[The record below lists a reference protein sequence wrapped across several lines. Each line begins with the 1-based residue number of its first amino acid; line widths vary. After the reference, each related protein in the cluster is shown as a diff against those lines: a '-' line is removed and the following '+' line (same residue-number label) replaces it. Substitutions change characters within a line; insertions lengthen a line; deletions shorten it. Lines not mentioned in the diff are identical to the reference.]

1 MASGD
6 VSGHIII
13 VTSHEGYGGDI
24 QLAVGFDSDNVITGI
39 SVLKIGETAGLGME
53 AKDDPS
59 FLKQYVGKKV
69 DSFVV
74 TKNGAAKDEEIDAI
88 SQATITSKAVT
99 NAVNMALGLADEM
112 WGGEE

>member
-1 MASGD
+1 
-6 VSGHIII
+6 
-13 VTSHEGYGGDI
+13 
-24 QLAVGFDSDNVITGI
+24 
-39 SVLKIGETAGLGME
+39 
-53 AKDDPS
+53 
-59 FLKQYVGKKV
+59 
-69 DSFVV
+69 VV